1 MTRSDRHW
9 LDAERLTVY
18 PRILVIMFGLSA
30 VAYAATVRDLV
41 DFRGQSAGADFIT
54 FWAASYLGLSGRP
67 QDAYD
72 VSLIAA
78 AERIAVP
85 AGENVFAWFYPPPFF
100 LAILPLA
107 LLPYLVALFAF
118 VLTTLTACLVSLG
131 RVLRRWDAAWLVAAF
146 PGIWVC
152 LAHGQ
157 TGFLTAAL
165 AGGGL
170 MLLPRRPVLAGALI
184 GLLAAF
190 KPQLAVLFPIALV
203 AGGSWVALL
212 AAALTTVGA
221 FAVSIAV
228 LGLPTLF
235 AWLHSVQVARAALE
249 VGALPWAKNPSTF
262 AAARLL
268 GVPVEAAYAIHGAVA
283 VAAVIAVW
291 VVWRRKATP
300 QLKGAMLMTATF
312 LATPY
317 AFDYDLVWLAFPI
330 AWCALAGL
338 TDGWRRWEREVLL
351 TLFLLP
357 ALSPAIASMTRVQ
370 MAPVVLGVAL
380 RALTNR
386 GRDPVSV
393 GADGGA

>member
-67 QDAYD
+67 EDAYD

-78 AERIAVP
+78 AERVAVP

-107 LLPYLVALFAF
+107 LMPYLVALLAF
-118 VLTTLTACLVSLG
+118 VGTTLIAYLVALG
-131 RVLRRWDAAWLVAAF
+131 RVIRRWDAAWLVAAF

-170 MLLPRRPVLAGALI
+170 LLLPRRPVLAGVLI

-190 KPQLAVLFPIALV
+190 KPQLAVLFPIALI
-203 AGGSWVALL
+203 ASGAWVALV
-212 AAALTTVGA
+212 ASVLTAVAA
-221 FAVSIAV
+221 FALAIAV
-228 LGLPTLF
+228 LGLPTLY
-235 AWLHSVQVARAALE
+235 AWLNSIQVARVALE
-249 VGALPWAKNPSTF
+249 LGALPWAKNPSTF
-262 AAARLL
+262 AAARML
-268 GVPVEAAYAIHGAVA
+268 GAPVEAAYLIHGLVA
-283 VAAVIAVW
+283 LAAVTALW
-291 VVWRRKATP
+291 VVWRRHVPP
-300 QLKGAMLMTATF
+300 QLKSAFLMIATF

-330 AWCALAGL
+330 AWWALAGL
-338 TDGWRRWEREVLL
+338 ANGWRRWEREVLL
-351 TLFLLP
+351 AMFLLP
-357 ALSPAIASMTRVQ
+357 AMAPAIASITRVQ
-370 MAPVVLGVAL
+370 VAPVVLGVAL
-380 RALTNR
+380 AALTNR
-386 GRDPVSV
+386 GRDPVSPD
-393 GADGGA
+393 ADGGE